1 MKQLI
6 LLLILFSATSS
17 LSAQDNK
24 FNLTTSSFQQIYCQA
39 PLVIKVGNA
48 KKSPTFQ
55 LPQTPKLLW
64 KYHPETV
71 SYYNNHPA
79 NSFCFNQS
87 KGWEMIQVR
96 PMKHQVLYEVAAI
109 GTGAVLGAI
118 LEVLSK

>member
-6 LLLILFSATSS
+6 LFISLFSAIAP
-17 LSAQDNK
+17 LSAQDN
-24 FNLTTSSFQQIYCQA
+24 NLKLSTTSFQQTYRQV
-39 PLVIKVGNA
+39 PLVIDIRKTQQ
-48 KKSPTFQ
+48 SPSFK
-55 LPQTPKLLW
+55 LPQAPNLLW

-96 PMKHQVLYEVAAI
+96 PMKHQVLYEVATI
-109 GTGAVLGAI
+109 GTGVVLGAI
-118 LEVLSK
+118 LEALSK

>member
-6 LLLILFSATSS
+6 LFISLFSATAT
-17 LSAQDNK
+17 LSAQNN
-24 FNLTTSSFQQIYCQA
+24 NLKLSTPSFEQTYRQA
-39 PLVIKVGNA
+39 PLVIEVRKTR
-48 KKSPTFQ
+48 KSPSFT
-55 LPQTPKLLW
+55 LPQVPNLLW
-64 KYHPETV
+64 KHHPETV

-109 GTGAVLGAI
+109 GTGVVLSAI
-118 LEVLSK
+118 LEALSK